1 MVAVFTQELLGIK
14 MKLRNISI
22 EKLALWAL
30 IGNVIVI
37 LQGAVVR
44 ATGSGAGCGSHW
56 PTCNG
61 VVVPLDHTVE
71 SIIEFSHRG
80 LSGMVLLLGL
90 LLLIRGW
97 QERRGNRGFFVF
109 ASASAIF
116 VIIEALLGAATV
128 LLGFTGDHVSTGRGI
143 MVAVHLVNSLL
154 LVGVLTGTVVY
165 SRSDRPRWPLQPG
178 GQKLLSAVLTLG
190 LAGMLLIM
198 FSGGIAA
205 MGTTMFPVDTLREG
219 VAADFNPDSH
229 LLVRLRILHPLIS
242 LAIGI
247 YLFVALGLG
256 WWLKPVPQARRMAQ
270 YLLTVYLVQLGV
282 GLTNFV
288 MMAPIVLQ
296 LLHLGLAVLSFGLLV
311 ALTVMALGY
320 PAAET
325 ASGRQKTLS
334 QMENA

>member
-1 MVAVFTQELLGIK
+1 MNLNKIA
-14 MKLRNISI
+14 I
-22 EKLALWAL
+22 EKLSLWTL
-30 IGNVIVI
+30 IANVVVI

-61 VVVPLDHTVE
+61 VVVPLDHTLE

-80 LSGMVLLLGL
+80 LSGLVLLLGL
-90 LLLIRGW
+90 WLLIRAW
-97 QERRGNRGFFVF
+97 QVRHANRGFFAF
-109 ASASAIF
+109 ATAAAVF

-128 LLGFTGDHVSTGRGI
+128 LLGFTGDHVSVGRGL

-154 LVGVLTGTVVY
+154 LVGVLSATVVY
-165 SRSDRPRWPLQPG
+165 SRPVRPAWPLAAGQ
-178 GQKLLSAVLTLG
+178 QKLLSTVLFLG

-205 MGTTMFPVDTLREG
+205 MGTTMFPSETLREG
-219 VAADFNPDSH
+219 MAADFNPDSH

-247 YLFVALGLG
+247 YLFIALGFG
-256 WWLKPVPQARRMAQ
+256 WWLKPVPQARRLAQ
-270 YLLTVYLVQLGV
+270 ALLTVYLIQLGV

-296 LLHLGLAVLSFGLLV
+296 LLHLSLAVLSFGLLV
-311 ALTVMALGY
+311 ALSIKALGY
-320 PAAET
+320 PASET
-325 ASGRQKTLS
+325 ASSRQALS
-334 QMENA
+334 PMENA